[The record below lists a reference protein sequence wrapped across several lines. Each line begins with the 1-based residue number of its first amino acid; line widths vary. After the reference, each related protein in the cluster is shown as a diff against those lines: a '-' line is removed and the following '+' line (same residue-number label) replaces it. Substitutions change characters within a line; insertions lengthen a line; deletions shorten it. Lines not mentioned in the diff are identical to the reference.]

1 MGPFGPYSG
10 GIGDEVLRHR
20 RDEKIFRRL
29 VAVLDR
35 EFSFD
40 FLGRHDM
47 PPGTELVVG
56 GEEGRA
62 EIGDGGDL
70 VFRVA
75 PEYFVRIPFG
85 SYHLETEEETWKVAI
100 RTERWPTR
108 VI

>member
-1 MGPFGPYSG
+1 M
-10 GIGDEVLRHR
+10 LKHR
-20 RDEKIFRRL
+20 RDEKVFRRL
-29 VAVLDR
+29 VAVLLE

-40 FLGRHDM
+40 FLGRHVM
-47 PPGTELVVG
+47 PPGTEFVVG
-56 GEEGRA
+56 GEEGRV
-62 EIGDGGDL
+62 EMGNGGDL

-75 PEYFVRIPFG
+75 PEYVVRIPFG